1 MTESKPAVFLDR
13 DDTITNSHPRTAHLP
28 RPGDLLD
35 PDLVELLPGAGE
47 AIAKLNRAGWPVVVF
62 TSQGGIARGD
72 MPPPFDRPR
81 ATLAQVE
88 LVNDRMRALLAGF
101 GARLEA
107 IYYCPFHP
115 SGTVARFTREHEWR
129 KPKPGMLRTAAV
141 ELGLDLTRSW
151 AVGDMP
157 RDTEAARNAG
167 IPADQA
173 VLLVAGSASA
183 SPAINA
189 SGPTAPDLARAV
201 EMILPR
207 KGR

>member
-47 AIAKLNRAGWPVVVF
+47 AIAKLNAAGWPVVVF

-88 LVNDRMRALLAGF
+88 LVNDRVRALLAGF
-101 GARLEA
+101 DARLDA

-115 SGTVARFTREHEWR
+115 IGTVPRFTREHQWR
-129 KPKPGMLRTAAV
+129 KPQPGMLLSAAA
-141 ELGLDLTRSW
+141 ELGLDLSRSW
-151 AVGDMP
+151 AVGDMA

-167 IPADQA
+167 IPANQA
-173 VLLVAGSASA
+173 VLLVKTGDADAGGA
-183 SPAINA
+183 NQG
-189 SGPTAPDLARAV
+189 GPTAPDLARAA
-201 EMILPR
+201 EMIL
-207 KGR
+207 GRNGR

>member
-35 PDLVELLPGAGE
+35 PELVELLPGAGE
-47 AIAKLNRAGWPVVVF
+47 AIAKLNGAGWPVVVF

-88 LVNDRMRALLAGF
+88 LVNDRLRALLGGV
-101 GARLEA
+101 GARLDA

-115 SGTVARFTREHEWR
+115 IGTVARFTREHQWR
-129 KPKPGMLRTAAV
+129 KPNPGMLLTAAA
-141 ELGLDLTRSW
+141 ELGLDLSRSW
-151 AVGDMP
+151 AVGDMA

-167 IPADQA
+167 IPANQA
-173 VLLVAGSASA
+173 VQLVKSGTDDAGGA
-183 SPAINA
+183 NQG
-189 SGPTAPDLARAV
+189 GPRAPDLALAA
-201 EMILPR
+201 EMILSR

>member
-1 MTESKPAVFLDR
+1 MTDAKPAVFLDR
-13 DDTITNSHPRTAHLP
+13 DDTILNTHPRTAHLP

-88 LVNDRMRALLAGF
+88 LVNDRMRELLAGC
-101 GARLEA
+101 GARVDA

-115 SGTVARFTREHEWR
+115 SGTIARFTREHEWR
-129 KPKPGMLRTAAV
+129 KPRPGMLRTAAA

-173 VLLVAGSASA
+173 VLLVAGSAPA

-189 SGPTAPDLARAV
+189 NGPSAPDLARAV
-201 EMILPR
+201 EMILHR

>member
-1 MTESKPAVFLDR
+1 MNDAKPAVFLDR
-13 DDTITNSHPRTAHLP
+13 DDTILNTHPRTAHLP

-35 PDLVELLPGAGE
+35 PELVELLPGAGE
-47 AIAKLNRAGWPVVVF
+47 AIAKLNAAGWPVVIF

-81 ATLAQVE
+81 ATLSQVE
-88 LVNDRMRALLAGF
+88 LVNDRLRALLADV
-101 GARLEA
+101 GARVDA

-129 KPKPGMLRTAAV
+129 KPKPGMLRTAAM
-141 ELGLDLTRSW
+141 ELNLDLTKSW

-167 IPADQA
+167 IPANQA
-173 VLLVAGSASA
+173 VLLVKGDASTA
-183 SPAINA
+183 SNMNA
-189 SGPTAPDLARAV
+189 SGPTAPSLSLAV
-201 EMILPR
+201 EMILHR